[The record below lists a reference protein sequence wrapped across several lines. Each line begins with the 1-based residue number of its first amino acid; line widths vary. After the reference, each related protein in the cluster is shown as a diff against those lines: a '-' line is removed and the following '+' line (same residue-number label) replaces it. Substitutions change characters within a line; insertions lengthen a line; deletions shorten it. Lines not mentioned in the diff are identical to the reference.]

1 MKWVSHVYVTRTWKQ
16 RVITSNQTL
25 EEKKGGEK
33 RLLANFNIDLNR
45 NLNNDRMT
53 TVIITK
59 IIQQNRIKCIV

>member
-1 MKWVSHVYVTRTWKQ
+1 MKWVSCVYVTRTWKQ
-16 RVITSNQTL
+16 KVITSNQTM

-45 NLNNDRMT
+45 NLNNDRMK
-53 TVIITK
+53 TVIIIT